1 MILAVLEA
9 RCGLSFGTAEVYLN
23 VAGGYRLTDPAADL
37 AVAAALISALS
48 ERPIP
53 NECIVF
59 GEIALSGEVRQVAHS
74 GLRLKEAAKLGFE
87 RAWVPSGIKGA
98 DGIATTH
105 FGNVRALVDQIL
117 GR

>member
-1 MILAVLEA
+1 M
-9 RCGLSFGTAEVYLN
+9 
-23 VAGGYRLTDPAADL
+23 
-37 AVAAALISALS
+37 
-48 ERPIP
+48 
-53 NECIVF
+53 
-59 GEIALSGEVRQVAHS
+59 RQVAHS

-87 RAWVPSGIKGA
+87 RAFVPSGIKGA